1 MSTVPTAILHL
12 LTHFQWKICL
22 SRIRILLFTL
32 FDNRDKVKVVVVGAT
47 NRINDDQALHH
58 TRYTCVIFI
67 FLTVRKLG
75 IAEVF
80 VKKTIARKLVRRRSR
95 ETAKPAAERTKLDR
109 RRFTFAVC
117 L

>member
-1 MSTVPTAILHL
+1 MSTAPTAILHL
-12 LTHFQWKICL
+12 LTHFRWKICL
-22 SRIRILLFTL
+22 SRIRIPLFTL

-47 NRINDDQALHH
+47 DRINDDLHH

-75 IAEVF
+75 IARVF
-80 VKKTIARKLVRRRSR
+80 VKKTLARKLVRRRRR

-109 RRFTFAVC
+109 RRFTSAIC
-117 L
+117 LR